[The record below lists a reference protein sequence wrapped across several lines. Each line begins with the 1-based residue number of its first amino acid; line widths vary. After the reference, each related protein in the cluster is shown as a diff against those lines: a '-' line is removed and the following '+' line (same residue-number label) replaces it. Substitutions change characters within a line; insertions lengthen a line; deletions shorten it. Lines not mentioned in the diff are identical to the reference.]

1 MCLLTV
7 DQGAVGQAAEQL
19 WAFIPIYL
27 GPVLAGSVVQMLP
40 IVVLFIL
47 FRKYFLEG
55 MSLSLK

>member
-1 MCLLTV
+1 
-7 DQGAVGQAAEQL
+7 
-19 WAFIPIYL
+19 
-27 GPVLAGSVVQMLP
+27 VQMLP